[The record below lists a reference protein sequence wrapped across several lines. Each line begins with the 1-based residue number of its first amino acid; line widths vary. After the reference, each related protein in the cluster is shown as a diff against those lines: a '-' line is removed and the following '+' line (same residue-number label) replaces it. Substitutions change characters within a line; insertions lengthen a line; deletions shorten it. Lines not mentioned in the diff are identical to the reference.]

1 MILEA
6 RSSVLV
12 RKYDEP
18 KAQDPPPYSDI
29 ERAYGPANPSTS
41 SRVASGASLAPP
53 PSLSIRRAGSDYAP
67 VNGLHL
73 QKRKEDITGSYWV
86 DPCLPA
92 SDTHRPPKGWRAP
105 PNVSFETHQ
114 GAINVELSTACL
126 HEGRAKSIARASTHT
141 GDITVTLAD
150 AQPDQT
156 INVDMSS
163 RRGTVAL
170 FIPRN
175 FSGVIQLTTRRGS
188 MELMPGLLKIAKIV
202 NETETETLLMI
213 ANPRTAASSTTAN
226 YCQLYSR
233 FGKIYVGVRG
243 EDKLLPKEP
252 GKWAKFAQYLGVHMN
267 PSSVSINS
275 HGSTS

>member
-18 KAQDPPPYSDI
+18 KAQDPPPYSDV
-29 ERAYGPANPSTS
+29 EP
-41 SRVASGASLAPP
+41 SLAPP
-53 PSLSIRRAGSDYAP
+53 PSLFVRSADSDCAP

-105 PNVSFETHQ
+105 PNISFETHQ

-126 HEGRAKSIARASTHT
+126 HEGRAKSIARVSSHT

-175 FSGVIQLTTRRGS
+175 FSGVVQLTTRRGS
-188 MELMPGLLKIAKIV
+188 MQLLPGLLKIAKIV

-213 ANPRTAASSTTAN
+213 ANPRTTTSSSTAN

-233 FGKIYVGVRG
+233 FGKLYVGVKG

-252 GKWAKFAQYLGVHMN
+252 GKWAKFAQYLVLFHSICGLCILSW
-267 PSSVSINS
+267 PCVSEAVTRPRLS
-275 HGSTS
+275 KHRLLREG